1 MISIKK
7 PGKPEDVTDPR
18 LTPTDATSLLRLL
31 PLQQSM
37 ALALR
42 FFGQLGVDLEQL
54 AWRMRPPVAA
64 QSLERAFCGVAARHA
79 ALRVSFA
86 VTQSGE
92 PRLVLHPTV
101 TIILKEISMP
111 TAELCRGRALADF
124 LEEDRRDPPDLA
136 LAPAWR
142 LSLLRFAPDDAAL
155 VWTFPHALLDGRSAS
170 KILEEVAR
178 QVVSSRA
185 GRIETDEDES
195 SLFVCRMSQRAAL
208 NHRASI
214 AWWAEKL
221 NGIPGPVEFPRD
233 PDAPGSEV
241 FVEAGLELDEYAMA
255 PILATAERLKVT
267 VNTVCQAAWSLVLA
281 SQSGLRDVVFLTVRA
296 CRQAGEMR
304 DSGPCGMLMNSVPV
318 RAKLAS
324 SLTLAEFLLELRRLQ
339 VAAREHELAPLE
351 EVQRAAGFGSSGA
364 LFTSGLMVDH
374 EEVWERAAALL
385 GAGHDF
391 FLAERPSPPLMLSV
405 AVSYHLKAKL
415 MARGSFMGE
424 ASADRLIHQFGFV
437 LRQLAKTPDNRLGD
451 LDLIS
456 PGERF
461 RTVHAYNA
469 TRVPFPD
476 RFCLHHAFEARAQ
489 AAAARVAVI
498 GPDGIVTYAE
508 LESRANRIANRLIAL
523 DAQPGGLVVLRLE
536 KSTDLVAAM
545 LATAKAGC
553 GYVPVDIDW
562 PEERFRFIVE
572 NTSAV
577 AIVSSSERWS
587 PLFEEPRVLL
597 LDRDRALIA
606 GTSDSRPCVS
616 GDPASIAYVI
626 FTSGSTGVPKG
637 VAIDHRGAVNT
648 ISDCNYR
655 YAVQASDRILGI
667 SSCTF
672 DLSVY
677 DVFGS
682 LSEGGTV
689 VLCPARDSRDPA
701 AWCRLVQEHG
711 VTIWNSVP
719 QIVEMLVEAAQS
731 RPQLLAS
738 LRLVMMSGDWIP
750 VGLPDRIRA
759 VAPNAE
765 IWSLGGATEASI
777 WSIARPIHRVDP
789 SWPSIPYGRPMAN
802 QSFYVLDE
810 DLRPCPTLVPGDLYI
825 GGIGLAKGYWADPE
839 KTAEAFI
846 THPAWN
852 IRLYRTGD
860 RGRFLASGEIE
871 FLGRRDLQVKIGGF
885 RIELGEIE
893 QALAGHTSVRDCVA
907 AKHAP
912 AKGAGLLVAYVVLK
926 KDHPFDEEI
935 LREHLGARL
944 PSYMVPSLIVKLE
957 ALPLS
962 SNGKVD
968 RQALPAPMAASAGAD
983 ANWTADEERMASLWE
998 EVLGVKPDSPDWSFF
1013 ECGGTSLLS
1022 FRLMELIRRRTGR
1035 KIGAE
1040 RLFEMRPTV
1049 RSLAG
1054 ELAAGP
1060 SVQTAI
1066 PKEARGH
1073 PRWLVQVSS
1082 GAKPPFFFIGQYLDL
1097 GRFLSMDQPFYGILL
1112 GFEVRTELPD
1122 KSFAEIASVVLGE
1135 IRRVQPRGPYYLGGY
1150 CFGAVLAFEIA
1161 LQLRKQGEEIAYFS
1175 MFEAS
1180 APLSLGSLRRPRFEK
1195 LRYRILRLRKTI
1207 STHPFVVAAKSF
1219 ERILD
1224 DLRLRFLGLAG
1235 DRPFSDFKPRR
1246 FDGPVDLFL
1255 CRESPYRLIPER
1267 DARLGWAQWC
1277 TSLNVKE
1284 VPGNHITM
1292 LREPLVR
1299 ALAPMVDEQIRRA
1312 CAAACRRAKS

>member
-1 MISIKK
+1 
-7 PGKPEDVTDPR
+7 
-18 LTPTDATSLLRLL
+18 
-31 PLQQSM
+31 
-37 ALALR
+37 
-42 FFGQLGVDLEQL
+42 
-54 AWRMRPPVAA
+54 MRPPVAV
-64 QSLERAFCGVAARHA
+64 QDIEHAFRGVAARHA
-79 ALRVSFA
+79 ALRVSFEM
-86 VTQSGE
+86 TDSGE
-92 PRLVLHPTV
+92 PRLLLHPTV
-101 TIILKEISMP
+101 PVALREVSAP
-111 TAELCRGRALADF
+111 TAELGRGQALKDF
-124 LEEDRRDPPDLA
+124 LEKDRREPPDLA
-136 LAPAWR
+136 SAPAWR
-142 LSLLRFAPDDAAL
+142 LSLLSFAPDEATL
-155 VWTFPHALLDGRSAS
+155 IWTFPHALLDGRSAAQ
-170 KILEEVAR
+170 ILEEVAR
-178 QVVSSRA
+178 EVASGVA
-185 GRIETDEDES
+185 GQIETDEEES
-195 SLFVCRMSQRAAL
+195 SLFVRQMLWRAGL

-221 NGIPGPVEFPRD
+221 GGIPGPVELPRD
-233 PDAPGSEV
+233 PDAPGGGT
-241 FVEAGLELDEYAMA
+241 FVEAELALDESIMT
-255 PILATAERLKVT
+255 PIFVTARRLNVT
-267 VNTVCQAAWSLVLA
+267 ANTLCQAAWALVLA

-296 CRQAGEMR
+296 CRQVGEVR
-304 DSGPCGMLMNSVPV
+304 DSGLSGMLMNSVPV
-318 RAKLAS
+318 RAKLDS
-324 SLTLAEFLLELRRLQ
+324 NLTVAKFLSELRHLQ
-339 VAAREHELAPLE
+339 VAARGHEFAPLE
-351 EVQRAAGFGSSGA
+351 EVQRAAGFGSGGA

-374 EEVWERAAALL
+374 EELWERAAARL

-391 FLAERPSPPLMLSV
+391 SIAERPSPLLMLSASV
-405 AVSYHLKAKL
+405 RRRLKAKL
-415 MARGSFMGE
+415 MARGSLMGE
-424 ASADRLIHQFGFV
+424 AAAGRLIRQFGFV
-437 LRQLAKTPDNRLGD
+437 LRELAQNPGIRLGD
-451 LDLIS
+451 LDLTS
-456 PGERF
+456 PEERF

-476 RFCLHHAFEARAQ
+476 RFCLHHAFEARIQTSAT
-489 AAAARVAVI
+489 RIAVI
-498 GPDGIVTYAE
+498 GPDGVVTYAE

-523 DAQPGGLVVLRLE
+523 GARPGGLVVLRLE

-553 GYVPVDIDW
+553 GYVPVDPDW

-572 NTSAV
+572 STSAA
-577 AIVSSSERWS
+577 AIVSLSEYGS

-606 GTSDSRPCVS
+606 GTADSRPCLS
-616 GDPASIAYVI
+616 GDPAAIAYVI

-637 VAIDHRGAVNT
+637 VVIDHRGAVNT

-655 YAVQASDRILGI
+655 YAVQASDRIFGI

-677 DVFGS
+677 DVFGP
-682 LSEGGTV
+682 LSEGGAV
-689 VLCPARDSRDPA
+689 ILCPAKAGRDPE

-719 QIVEMLVEAAQS
+719 QIVEMLIEAAQS

-759 VAPNAE
+759 IIPHAE

-825 GGIGLAKGYWADPE
+825 GGVGLAQGYWADPE

-846 THPAWN
+846 THPTWK

-893 QALAGHTSVRDCVA
+893 QALAGHPSVRDCVA

-912 AKGAGLLVAYVVLK
+912 AKGAGLLVAYVVPK
-926 KDHPFDEEI
+926 KDHSFDAEA
-935 LREHLGARL
+935 LREHLGDRL
-944 PSYMVPSLIVKLE
+944 PSYMVPPLIVRLD

-962 SNGKVD
+962 ANGKVD
-968 RQALPAPMAASAGAD
+968 RKALPAPVAEATKAD
-983 ANWTADEERMASLWE
+983 ANWTADEERMADLWE
-998 EVLGVKPDSPDWSFF
+998 EVIGVKPDSPDRSFF

-1035 KIGAE
+1035 RIGAE

-1060 SVQTAI
+1060 PVQTAT

-1082 GAKPPFFFIGQYLDL
+1082 GSKPPFFFIGQYLDL
-1097 GRFLSMDQPFYGILL
+1097 GRFLSVDQPFYGILL

-1122 KSFAEIASVVLGE
+1122 KSFAEIASAVLDE
-1135 IRRVQPRGPYYLGGY
+1135 IRRVQPRGPYHLGGY

-1161 LQLRKQGEEIAYFS
+1161 LQLREQGEEIAYFS

-1180 APLSLGSLRRPRFEK
+1180 APLSIGSLRRPRFEK
-1195 LRYRILRLRKTI
+1195 LRYRMLRLRRTI

-1224 DLRLRFLGLAG
+1224 DLRLRFLGLSG
-1235 DRPFSDFKPRR
+1235 DRPFFDFKPRR
-1246 FDGPVDLFL
+1246 YDGPVDLFL

-1277 TSLNVKE
+1277 TALNVKE
-1284 VPGNHITM
+1284 VSGNHITM

-1312 CAAACRRAKS
+1312 QAAGRRGGA

>member
-1 MISIKK
+1 
-7 PGKPEDVTDPR
+7 
-18 LTPTDATSLLRLL
+18 
-31 PLQQSM
+31 M

-42 FFGQLGVDLEQL
+42 FSGPLGVDLEQVV
-54 AWRMRPPVAA
+54 WRMRPPVPA
-64 QSLERAFCGVAARHA
+64 QNIERAFRRVAARHA
-79 ALRVSFA
+79 ALRLSFEKME
-86 VTQSGE
+86 SGE
-92 PRLVLHPTV
+92 PRLLLHPTV
-101 TIILKEISMP
+101 RVALREVSTP
-111 TAELCRGRALADF
+111 ATELGRGQAIADF
-124 LEEDRRDPPDLA
+124 LDKDRCAPPDLA
-136 LAPAWR
+136 LAPTWR
-142 LSLLRFAPDDAAL
+142 LSLLGFAPDDAAL
-155 VWTFPHALLDGRSAS
+155 VWTFPHALLDGRSAAQ
-170 KILEEVAR
+170 ILEDVAR
-178 QVVSSRA
+178 DLASGAA
-185 GRIETDEDES
+185 GQIETDEEES
-195 SLFVCRMSQRAAL
+195 SLFASQMSWRAAL
-208 NHRASI
+208 DHRAAI

-221 NGIPGPVEFPRD
+221 GGIAGPVEFPRD
-233 PDAPGSEV
+233 PDAPGGET
-241 FVEAGLELDEYAMA
+241 FVEAELALDESTVA
-255 PILATAERLKVT
+255 PILVMARRLNVT
-267 VNTVCQAAWSLVLA
+267 SNTLCQAAWSLVLA
-281 SQSGLRDVVFLTVRA
+281 SQSGRRDVVFLTVRA
-296 CRQAGEMR
+296 CRQAGEVR
-304 DSGPCGMLMNSVPV
+304 DSGLSGMLMNSVPV
-318 RAKLAS
+318 RAKLDS
-324 SLTLAEFLLELRRLQ
+324 SLTVAKFLTELRHLQ
-339 VAAREHELAPLE
+339 VSAREHELAPLE
-351 EVQRAAGFGSSGA
+351 EVQRAAGFGWGGT

-374 EEVWERAAALL
+374 EAIWERAAAVL
-385 GAGHDF
+385 GTGHDF
-391 FLAERPSPPLMLSV
+391 SIAERPSPPLMLSV
-405 AVSYHLKAKL
+405 AVNRRLKAKL
-415 MARGSFMGE
+415 MARGSLMGE
-424 ASADRLIHQFGFV
+424 AAADRLIRQFGFI
-437 LRQLAKTPDNRLGD
+437 LRELAQNPGVRLGD
-451 LDLIS
+451 LDLT
-456 PGERF
+456 GFEERF
-461 RTVHAYNA
+461 RTVYAYNA

-476 RFCLHHAFEARAQ
+476 RFCLHHAFETRIQ
-489 AAAARVAVI
+489 ASGARVAVI
-498 GPDGIVTYAE
+498 GPDGVVTYAE
-508 LESRANRIANRLIAL
+508 LESRANRIANRLITLGAR
-523 DAQPGGLVVLRLE
+523 PGDLVVLRLE

-553 GYVPVDIDW
+553 GYVPVDTDW

-572 NTSAV
+572 STSAAV
-577 AIVSSSERWS
+577 IVSSSERWS

-606 GTSDSRPCVS
+606 GTPDAPPRVP

-637 VAIDHRGAVNT
+637 VVIDHRGAVNT

-655 YAVQASDRILGI
+655 YAVQASDRIFGI

-677 DVFGS
+677 DVFGP
-682 LSEGGTV
+682 LSEGGAV
-689 VLCPARDSRDPA
+689 VLCPVRYSRDPE

-719 QIVEMLVEAAQS
+719 QMVEMLVEAAQS

-759 VAPNAE
+759 VVPNAE

-825 GGIGLAKGYWADPE
+825 GGTGLAKGYWADPA

-846 THPAWN
+846 THPAWE

-893 QALAGHTSVRDCVA
+893 QALASNPSVRDSVA
-907 AKHAP
+907 AKHAS
-912 AKGAGLLVAYVVLK
+912 AKGAGVLVAYVVPK
-926 KDHPFDEEI
+926 KDQPFDAEA

-944 PSYMVPSLIVKLE
+944 PSYMVPPLIVRLD

-962 SNGKVD
+962 ANGKVD
-968 RQALPAPMAASAGAD
+968 RKALPAPLAAPAGAD
-983 ANWTADEERMASLWE
+983 ANWTTDEKLMADLWA
-998 EVLGVKPDSPDWSFF
+998 EVLGVKPDSPDRSFF

-1049 RSLAG
+1049 KGLAS

-1060 SVQTAI
+1060 PVQTTA

-1097 GRFLSMDQPFYGILL
+1097 GRFLSVDQPFYGILL

-1122 KSFAEIASVVLGE
+1122 KSFAEIASAVLDE

-1161 LQLRKQGEEIAYFS
+1161 LQLREQGEEIAYFS
-1175 MFEAS
+1175 MFEAA
-1180 APLSLGSLRRPRFEK
+1180 APLSIGSLRRPRFEK
-1195 LRYRILRLRKTI
+1195 LRYRILRLRQTI

-1246 FDGPVDLFL
+1246 FDGPGALLL
-1255 CRESPYRLIPER
+1255 CRESPYRLVPER

-1277 TSLNVKE
+1277 TSLNVNE
-1284 VPGNHITM
+1284 VSGNHITM

-1299 ALAPMVDEQIRRA
+1299 SLAPIVDEQIRRA
-1312 CAAACRRAKS
+1312 QGAARGRAKG

>member
-1 MISIKK
+1 VPILTHK
-7 PGKPEDVTDPR
+7 PGKPEKVTDPR
-18 LTPTDATSLLRLL
+18 LTPTDATSRLRLL

-42 FFGQLGVDLEQL
+42 FSGPLGVDLEQVV
-54 AWRMRPPVAA
+54 WRMRPPVAA
-64 QSLERAFCGVAARHA
+64 QDLERAFGRAAGRHA
-79 ALRVSFA
+79 ALRASFEMMELG
-86 VTQSGE
+86 Q
-92 PRLVLHPTV
+92 PRLLLHPTV
-101 TIILKEISMP
+101 SVILREISMP

-124 LEEDRRDPPDLA
+124 LEQDRRDVPDLA

-142 LSLLRFAPDDAAL
+142 LRLLSFAPDDAAL
-155 VWTFPHALLDGRSAS
+155 VWTFPHAILDGRSVAQ
-170 KILEEVAR
+170 ILEEVVREVA
-178 QVVSSRA
+178 SGA
-185 GRIETDEDES
+185 TGRIEVGEDDFS
-195 SLFVCRMSQRAAL
+195 GFVREMSRRAAVD
-208 NHRASI
+208 HRASI
-214 AWWAEKL
+214 AWWAEGL
-221 NGIPGPVEFPRD
+221 RGIPGPVEFPRD
-233 PDAPGSEV
+233 PDAQDGET
-241 FVEAGLELDEYAMA
+241 FVEADLALDESVMA
-255 PILATAERLKVT
+255 PILAMAERLKVT
-267 VNTVCQAAWSLVLA
+267 ANTLCQAAWSLVLA
-281 SQSGLRDVVFLTVRA
+281 CQSGSRDVVFLTVRA
-296 CRQAGEMR
+296 CRHGEEAG
-304 DSGPCGMLMNSVPV
+304 DPGLCGMLMNSVPV
-318 RAKLAS
+318 RAKLDS
-324 SLTLAEFLLELRRLQ
+324 RLTVAELLAELRQLQ
-339 VAAREHELAPLE
+339 VLAREHELAPLE
-351 EVQRAAGFGSSGA
+351 EVQRAAGFGSGAA

-374 EEVWERAAALL
+374 EELWERAAALL
-385 GAGHDF
+385 GTGHDF
-391 FLAERPSPPLMLSV
+391 SIAERPSPPLMLSV
-405 AVSYHLKAKL
+405 AVRRHLKARL
-415 MARGSFMGE
+415 MAHGSLMGE
-424 ASADRLIHQFGFV
+424 ASADRLVRQFGFV
-437 LRQLAKTPDNRLGD
+437 LRQLAKTPDGRLGD

-476 RFCLHHAFEARAQ
+476 RFCLHHAFESRIQ
-489 AAAARVAVI
+489 TSAARVAVI
-498 GPDGIVTYAE
+498 GPDGVVTYAE
-508 LESRANRIANRLIAL
+508 LERRANRIANRLIAL
-523 DAQPGGLVVLRLE
+523 GAQPGGLVVLRLE

-553 GYVPVDIDW
+553 GYVPVAPDW

-572 NTSAV
+572 STAAA

-587 PLFEEPRVLL
+587 PLFDQPRVLL

-606 GTSDSRPCVS
+606 GASDSRPFVS

-637 VAIDHRGAVNT
+637 VVIDHRGAVNT

-655 YAVQASDRILGI
+655 YAVQASDLIFGL

-677 DVFGS
+677 DVFGP
-682 LSEGGTV
+682 LSEGGAV
-689 VLCPARDSRDPA
+689 VLCPAKDSRDPE

-719 QIVEMLVEAAQS
+719 QIVEMLVEAALPS
-731 RPQLLAS
+731 PHLLAS
-738 LRLVMMSGDWIP
+738 LRSVMMSGDWIP

-759 VAPNAE
+759 VAPNTE

-825 GGIGLAKGYWADPE
+825 GGMGLAKGYWADPA

-846 THPAWN
+846 THPAWK

-893 QALAGHTSVRDCVA
+893 QALASHPAVRDCVA
-907 AKHAP
+907 AKHGA
-912 AKGAGLLVAYVVLK
+912 AKGAGLLVAYVVPK
-926 KDHPFDEEI
+926 KDHPFDAEA
-935 LREHLGARL
+935 LREHVGARL
-944 PSYMVPSLIVKLE
+944 PSYMVPALVVRLG

-962 SNGKVD
+962 ANGKVD
-968 RQALPAPMAASAGAD
+968 RKALPAPVATPSGTTSDWTTDEKLIAD
-983 ANWTADEERMASLWE
+983 LWE
-998 EVLGVKPDSPDWSFF
+998 EVLGVKPDSPDRDFF

-1035 KIGAE
+1035 RIGAE

-1060 SVQTAI
+1060 PVQTAT

-1097 GRFLSMDQPFYGILL
+1097 GRFLSVDQPFYGILL

-1122 KSFAEIASVVLGE
+1122 KSFAEIASAVLDE

-1161 LQLRKQGEEIAYFS
+1161 LQLREQGEEIAYFS
-1175 MFEAS
+1175 MFEAA
-1180 APLSLGSLRRPRFEK
+1180 APLSIGSLRRPRFEK
-1195 LRYRILRLRKTI
+1195 LRYRMLRLRRTI

-1235 DRPFSDFKPRR
+1235 DRPFFDFKPRR

-1255 CRESPYRLIPER
+1255 CRESPQRVIPER

-1277 TSLNVKE
+1277 TSLNVNE
-1284 VPGNHITM
+1284 VSGNHITM

-1312 CAAACRRAKS
+1312 HATARR

>member
-1 MISIKK
+1 
-7 PGKPEDVTDPR
+7 
-18 LTPTDATSLLRLL
+18 
-31 PLQQSM
+31 M

-42 FFGQLGVDLEQL
+42 FSGPLGVDLEQVV
-54 AWRMRPPVAA
+54 WRMRPPVAA
-64 QSLERAFCGVAARHA
+64 HDLERAFGRAADRHA
-79 ALRVSFA
+79 ALRVSFEMMELG
-86 VTQSGE
+86 Q
-92 PRLVLHPTV
+92 PRLLLHPTV
-101 TIILKEISMP
+101 PVILKEISIP
-111 TAELCRGRALADF
+111 TAELGRGQAIADF
-124 LEEDRRDPPDLA
+124 LEKDRRDAPDLA

-142 LSLLRFAPDDAAL
+142 LRLLSFAPDDGAL
-155 VWTFPHALLDGRSAS
+155 VWTFPHALLDGRSVS
-170 KILEEVAR
+170 QILEEVAR
-178 QVVSSRA
+178 EVASGA
-185 GRIETDEDES
+185 TGRIQVDGDDAS
-195 SLFVCRMSQRAAL
+195 VFVREMSRRDAVD
-208 NHRASI
+208 HRTSI

-221 NGIPGPVEFPRD
+221 SGVPGPVEFPRD
-233 PDAPGSEV
+233 PDAPGGGT
-241 FVEAGLELDEYAMA
+241 FVEAELALDESEMA
-255 PILATAERLKVT
+255 PILAMAERLNVT
-267 VNTVCQAAWSLVLA
+267 ANTLCQAAWSLVIA
-281 SQSGLRDVVFLTVRA
+281 CQSGLRDVVFLTVRA
-296 CRQAGEMR
+296 CRQADEVS
-304 DSGPCGMLMNSVPV
+304 DSKLCGMLMNSVPV
-318 RAKLAS
+318 RAELDS
-324 SLTLAEFLLELRRLQ
+324 SLTLAEFLSKLRQMQ

-351 EVQRAAGFGSSGA
+351 EVQRAAGFGSGGA

-374 EEVWERAAALL
+374 EEPWERAAAVL
-385 GAGHDF
+385 GLGHDF
-391 FLAERPSPPLMLSV
+391 SIAERPSPPLMLSV
-405 AVSYHLKAKL
+405 SVRYHLKAKL
-415 MARGSFMGE
+415 IARGSLMGE

-437 LRQLAKTPDNRLGD
+437 LRQLAKTPEARLGD

-469 TRVPFPD
+469 TRVPFSN
-476 RFCLHHAFEARAQ
+476 RFCLHHAFEARIQ
-489 AAAARVAVI
+489 ASATRIAVI
-498 GPDGIVTYAE
+498 GPDGVVTHAE

-523 DAQPGGLVVLRLE
+523 GAQPGGLVVLRLE

-553 GYVPVDIDW
+553 GYVPVDTDW

-572 NTSAV
+572 STAPA

-587 PLFEEPRVLL
+587 PLFDEPGVLL
-597 LDRDRALIA
+597 LNRDRALIA

-616 GDPASIAYVI
+616 VDPASIAYVI
-626 FTSGSTGVPKG
+626 FTSGSTGAPKG
-637 VAIDHRGAVNT
+637 VVIDHRGAVNT

-655 YAVQASDRILGI
+655 YAVQASDRIFGI

-677 DVFGS
+677 DVFGP
-682 LSEGGTV
+682 LAEGGTV
-689 VLCPARDSRDPA
+689 VLCPAKDSRDPE

-731 RPQLLAS
+731 RPQILAS

-825 GGIGLAKGYWADPE
+825 GGMGLAKGYWADPE

-846 THPAWN
+846 THPAWK

-893 QALAGHTSVRDCVA
+893 QALASHPSVRDCVA

-912 AKGAGLLVAYVVLK
+912 AKAAGVLVAYVVPK
-926 KDHPFDEEI
+926 KDHPFDAAA
-935 LREHLGARL
+935 LREHLGDKL
-944 PSYMVPSLIVKLE
+944 PSYMVPPLIVRLDT
-957 ALPLS
+957 LPLS
-962 SNGKVD
+962 ANGKVD
-968 RQALPAPMAASAGAD
+968 RKALPAPAATPAGAD
-983 ANWTADEERMASLWE
+983 SDWTADEKLIADLWA
-998 EVLGVKPDSPDWSFF
+998 EVLGIKPDSPDRSFF

-1035 KIGAE
+1035 RIGAE

-1060 SVQTAI
+1060 PVQTAT

-1082 GAKPPFFFIGQYLDL
+1082 GAKQPFFFIGQYLDL
-1097 GRFLSMDQPFYGILL
+1097 GRFLSVDQPFYGILL

-1122 KSFAEIASVVLGE
+1122 KSFAEIASAVLDE
-1135 IRRVQPRGPYYLGGY
+1135 IQRVQPRGPYHLGGY

-1161 LQLRKQGEEIAYFS
+1161 LQLREQGEEIAYFS
-1175 MFEAS
+1175 MFEAA
-1180 APLSLGSLRRPRFEK
+1180 APLSIGSLRRPRFEK
-1195 LRYRILRLRKTI
+1195 LRYRMLRLRRTI

-1224 DLRLRFLGLAG
+1224 DLRLRFLGLSG
-1235 DRPFSDFKPRR
+1235 DRPFFDFKPRR
-1246 FDGPVDLFL
+1246 FDGPIDLFL

-1277 TSLNVKE
+1277 TSLNVTE
-1284 VPGNHITM
+1284 VSGNHITM
-1292 LREPLVR
+1292 LREPLIR

-1312 CAAACRRAKS
+1312 HAAAHRGAKD

>member
-1 MISIKK
+1 
-7 PGKPEDVTDPR
+7 
-18 LTPTDATSLLRLL
+18 
-31 PLQQSM
+31 
-37 ALALR
+37 
-42 FFGQLGVDLEQL
+42 
-54 AWRMRPPVAA
+54 
-64 QSLERAFCGVAARHA
+64 
-79 ALRVSFA
+79 
-86 VTQSGE
+86 
-92 PRLVLHPTV
+92 
-101 TIILKEISMP
+101 
-111 TAELCRGRALADF
+111 
-124 LEEDRRDPPDLA
+124 
-136 LAPAWR
+136 
-142 LSLLRFAPDDAAL
+142 
-155 VWTFPHALLDGRSAS
+155 
-170 KILEEVAR
+170 
-178 QVVSSRA
+178 
-185 GRIETDEDES
+185 
-195 SLFVCRMSQRAAL
+195 
-208 NHRASI
+208 
-214 AWWAEKL
+214 
-221 NGIPGPVEFPRD
+221 
-233 PDAPGSEV
+233 
-241 FVEAGLELDEYAMA
+241 
-255 PILATAERLKVT
+255 
-267 VNTVCQAAWSLVLA
+267 
-281 SQSGLRDVVFLTVRA
+281 
-296 CRQAGEMR
+296 
-304 DSGPCGMLMNSVPV
+304 
-318 RAKLAS
+318 
-324 SLTLAEFLLELRRLQ
+324 
-339 VAAREHELAPLE
+339 
-351 EVQRAAGFGSSGA
+351 
-364 LFTSGLMVDH
+364 
-374 EEVWERAAALL
+374 
-385 GAGHDF
+385 
-391 FLAERPSPPLMLSV
+391 MLSV
-405 AVSYHLKAKL
+405 SVRYHLKAKL
-415 MARGSFMGE
+415 IVRGSLMGE

-437 LRQLAKTPDNRLGD
+437 LQQLAKTPDDRLGD

-469 TRVPFPD
+469 TRVPFSN
-476 RFCLHHAFEARAQ
+476 RFCLHHAFEARIQTSAT
-489 AAAARVAVI
+489 RIAVI
-498 GPDGIVTYAE
+498 GPDGVVTYAE

-523 DAQPGGLVVLRLE
+523 GARPGGLVVLRLE

-553 GYVPVDIDW
+553 GYVPVDTDW

-572 NTSAV
+572 RTAPA
-577 AIVSSSERWS
+577 AIISSSERWS
-587 PLFEEPRVLL
+587 PLFDEPRVLL

-606 GTSDSRPCVS
+606 GASDSRPCVP

-637 VAIDHRGAVNT
+637 VVIDHRGAVNT

-655 YAVQASDRILGI
+655 YAVQASDRIFGI
-667 SSCTF
+667 SSCSF

-677 DVFGS
+677 DVFGP
-682 LSEGGTV
+682 LAEGGTV
-689 VLCPARDSRDPA
+689 VLCPAKDSRDPE

-738 LRLVMMSGDWIP
+738 VRLVMMSGDWIP

-759 VAPNAE
+759 VVPNAE

-825 GGIGLAKGYWADPE
+825 GGMGLAKGYWADPE
-839 KTAEAFI
+839 KTAKAFI
-846 THPAWN
+846 THPAWK

-893 QALAGHTSVRDCVA
+893 QALASHPSVRDGVA

-912 AKGAGLLVAYVVLK
+912 AKGAGVLVAYVVPK
-926 KDHPFDEEI
+926 KDHPFDAAA
-935 LREHLGARL
+935 LREHLGDKL
-944 PSYMVPSLIVKLE
+944 PSYMVPPLIVRLD

-962 SNGKVD
+962 ANGKVD
-968 RQALPAPMAASAGAD
+968 RKALPAPVATSAGAD
-983 ANWTADEERMASLWE
+983 PDWTADEKLIADLWE
-998 EVLGVKPDSPDWSFF
+998 KVLGVKPDSPDRSFF

-1035 KIGAE
+1035 RIGAE

-1060 SVQTAI
+1060 PVQTAT

-1097 GRFLSMDQPFYGILL
+1097 GRFLSVDQPFYGILL

-1122 KSFAEIASVVLGE
+1122 KNFAEIASAVLDE
-1135 IRRVQPRGPYYLGGY
+1135 IRRVQPRGPYHLGGY

-1161 LQLRKQGEEIAYFS
+1161 LQLREQGEKIAYFS
-1175 MFEAS
+1175 MFEAA
-1180 APLSLGSLRRPRFEK
+1180 APLSIGALRRPRFEK
-1195 LRYRILRLRKTI
+1195 LRYRMLRLRRTI

-1224 DLRLRFLGLAG
+1224 DLRLRFLGLSG
-1235 DRPFSDFKPRR
+1235 DRPFFDFKPRR
-1246 FDGPVDLFL
+1246 FDGPIDLFL

-1277 TSLNVKE
+1277 TSLKVTE
-1284 VPGNHITM
+1284 VSGNHITM

-1312 CAAACRRAKS
+1312 QAAARRGGA